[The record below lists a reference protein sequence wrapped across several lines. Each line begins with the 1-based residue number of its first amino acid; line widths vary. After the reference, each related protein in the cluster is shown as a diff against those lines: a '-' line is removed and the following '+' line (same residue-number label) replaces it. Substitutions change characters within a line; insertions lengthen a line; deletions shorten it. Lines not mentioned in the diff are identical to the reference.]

1 MENTKWVSAWCNA
14 TSILTRQV
22 ENYTKDLT
30 LRYPVMMAFTG
41 NKLRFTFSNYC
52 GNEPITITG
61 ATVAI
66 SDGKCDVCG
75 IQMPTESDS
84 EPVNKDTFRCKMCK
98 TYEEHKDIPVIG
110 WFYTIVHYFVH
121 LAHYIGSLT

>member
-30 LRYPVMMAFTG
+30 LRYPVLMSFGG

-61 ATVAI
+61 ATVAVSDEKGVLESSTI
-66 SDGKCDVCG
+66 RQITFDGK
-75 IQMPTESDS
+75 DS
-84 EPVNKDTFRCKMCK
+84 APW
-98 TYEEHKDIPVIG
+98 HP
-110 WFYTIVHYFVH
+110 
-121 LAHYIGSLT
+121 